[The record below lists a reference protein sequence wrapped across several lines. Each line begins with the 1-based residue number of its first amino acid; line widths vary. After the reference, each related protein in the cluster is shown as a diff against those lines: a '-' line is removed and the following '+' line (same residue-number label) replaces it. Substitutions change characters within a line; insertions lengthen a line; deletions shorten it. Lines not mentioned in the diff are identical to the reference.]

1 MPGTTE
7 SEEEKGGQN
16 AQLTPSANHLQS
28 FLQYLQG
35 PERAEEEAGTAS
47 WVVLPVHC
55 ARPTLSATLAV
66 LRSSDLFFVVHVEQA
81 ALAITVH
88 SLVRWMDGSIDA

>member
-28 FLQYLQG
+28 FLQYLRG
-35 PERAEEEAGTAS
+35 PERAEEEVGQEA
-47 WVVLPVHC
+47 WVVLPVQC
-55 ARPTLSATLAV
+55 ARPTLSAISATLAV
-66 LRSSDLFFVVHVEQA
+66 LRSFDLFF
-81 ALAITVH
+81 
-88 SLVRWMDGSIDA
+88 